1 LTSTRPDKRSVYL
14 EFPDFGYGPA
24 STLLSLIRPVVH
36 DYDWHVVST
45 GSAAA
50 FALAQLPGATLHEMD
65 TFSSHSWPH
74 FAGVAPAGAPV
85 VSVTN
90 PGFAGWALRNGY
102 RVGIVDTLD
111 WMWDGHDLALS
122 DAEFHLVQFYF
133 GSAPPWAATGRDRV
147 RPVVDAA
154 LWPAATPRDTVP
166 GSAVLGFGG
175 MHLPGADD
183 IVAAYVRW
191 VLGAVLPLLTG
202 QSDITSITIA
212 GGRPDLPSL
221 VPEPWSTHP
230 AVRVRTGLSQA
241 EYAGIARTAEHLVC
255 TPGLASIYECAA
267 GGLTPLWQPGF
278 NMSMVLQSRHLA
290 ATEYPYLASWP
301 WLPEVAEHI
310 AGLPEEEGVRYVAE
324 HIMSTVRDADPSG
337 ECLAK
342 PLARYVESAGTRSA
356 LIIPVDPSLPSGQ
369 ELFAASLSRLA

>member
-1 LTSTRPDKRSVYL
+1 VYL

-24 STLLSLIRPVVH
+24 STLLSLVRPVAH

-50 FALAQLPGATLHEMD
+50 FAVAQLPGATLHELD
-65 TFSSHSWPH
+65 TFSSRGWTR
-74 FAGVAPAGAPV
+74 FAGIAPAGAPV

-90 PGFAGWALRNGY
+90 PGFASWALQKGY

-111 WMWDGHDLALS
+111 WMWDSHDQALA

-133 GSAPPWAATGRDRV
+133 GSALPRVATRGERV

-154 LWPAATPRDTVP
+154 LWPASGPGESVP
-166 GSAVLGFGG
+166 GSVVIGFGG
-175 MHLPGADD
+175 MDMPGADTV
-183 IVAAYVRW
+183 VAAYVRW
-191 VLGAVLPLLTG
+191 VLAAVLPLLAG
-202 QSDITSITIA
+202 QAGITSITIA

-221 VPEPWSTHP
+221 VPEPWPTHP
-230 AVRVRTGLSQA
+230 AVRVRTGLSQE
-241 EYAGIARTAEHLVC
+241 EYAGIARRAEHLIC
-255 TPGLASIYECAA
+255 SPGLASIYECAA
-267 GGLTPLWQPGF
+267 GGLAPLWQPGF
-278 NMSMVLQSRHLA
+278 SMSMVLQSRHLA
-290 ATEYPYLASWP
+290 STGYPYLASWP
-301 WLPEVAEHI
+301 WLPEAAERV
-310 AGLPEEEGVRYVAE
+310 AGLSEEEGVQYVTE
-324 HIMSTVRDADPSG
+324 RIVSTIRDTDPSG

-356 LIIPVDPSLPSGQ
+356 LVIPVDPSLPSGP